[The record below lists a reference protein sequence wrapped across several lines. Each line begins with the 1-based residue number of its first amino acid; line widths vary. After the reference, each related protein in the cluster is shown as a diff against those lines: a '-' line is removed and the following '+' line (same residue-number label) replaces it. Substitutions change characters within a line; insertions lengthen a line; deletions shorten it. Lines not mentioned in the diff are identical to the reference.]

1 MFDDP
6 RGSTTWFFHVLPLY
20 ISSNP
25 YEIPL
30 WNPMSFPTF
39 REVHPFTP
47 AAPKA
52 PKALGSPPGTA
63 AARPGPGA
71 PSGRSRGPG
80 SAARRSAER
89 AQGRP
94 APAAAAGGRGIGP
107 GRIPGPG
114 EKGQRCIEVRTV
126 RKFHVWHLVDLFWG
140 ELATLIIHKW
150 SESL

>member
-1 MFDDP
+1 MFDDS
-6 RGSTTWFFHVLPLY
+6 RGSTTWFFHVLPFY
-20 ISSNP
+20 TSSNP
-25 YEIPL
+25 V
-30 WNPMSFPTF
+30 SKASGK
-39 REVHPFTP
+39 FTLFFIFQIK
-47 AAPKA
+47 APKA

-80 SAARRSAER
+80 SAARRSAET

-114 EKGQRCIEVRTV
+114 EKGQRCHPKKDR
-126 RKFHVWHLVDLFWG
+126 
-140 ELATLIIHKW
+140 
-150 SESL
+150 S